1 MLNKP
6 GAQRCGD
13 DGGILG
19 FVDKGG
25 ILAVFEGRFDILEEG
40 EWERIALVDVGDVAV
55 ESGFGVVVGEEADVL
70 EFPAKYCPRGRV
82 REKSG
87 KGGGVGCGRSILSTM
102 KTMDLAVDLPSG
114 SAMYVDKPPIVSTRP
129 WGVPS

>member
-1 MLNKP
+1 MLDKP
-6 GAQRCGD
+6 RAQRCGD

-19 FVDKGG
+19 FVDEGG
-25 ILAVFEGRFDILEEG
+25 VLAVFEGWFDILEEG
-40 EWERIALVDVGDVAV
+40 EWERVALVDVGDVAV
-55 ESGFGVVVGEEADVL
+55 ESGFGVVIGEEADVL
-70 EFPAKYCPRGRV
+70 EFPAKDCPPGWI
-82 REKSG
+82 REKTG
-87 KGGGVGCGRSILSTM
+87 KGDFCGGRSILSTM